1 MYDVLGWGGYYFIA
15 HTGAKN
21 TLEFTIAVDFS
32 NGARRSPP
40 ALHSVISFSACPIS
54 YATEGDITKKS

>member
-1 MYDVLGWGGYYFIA
+1 MYDVLGLGGYYFIA

-40 ALHSVISFSACPIS
+40 RVALCDIISRVS
-54 YATEGDITKKS
+54 D